1 LAPGDTFRK
10 IRSLPAACSI
20 ESRTTNVSESQ
31 PAPKAPD
38 AASAKERLLSSA
50 GGATTADE
58 QELWQGDYSMK
69 AMAGVGAALL
79 VLSLVAL
86 VVGVMIGADSV
97 GWMVI
102 LGAVGLSW
110 VAYFAVS
117 LYRKMSY
124 HYELTTHRLMHRE
137 GFLFRSLD
145 RIELIDVSDVVLK
158 MGPFQ
163 ALMNVGNIH
172 VVSSDVTHPELIM
185 WGIPNARKVADLVDN
200 ARREERRKRG
210 LHVHSI

>member
-1 LAPGDTFRK
+1 M
-10 IRSLPAACSI
+10 
-20 ESRTTNVSESQ
+20 SESS
-31 PAPKAPD
+31 PKD
-38 AASAKERLLSSA
+38 ANAGKPSPGSPQDRLMNAA
-50 GGATTADE
+50 GGAAAADE

-69 AMAGVGAALL
+69 AMAGVGFSLIVASLVSLALTIYFGANGTAWL
-79 VLSLVAL
+79 IVLSL
-86 VVGVMIGADSV
+86 IGLA
-97 GWMVI
+97 W
-102 LGAVGLSW
+102 LG
-110 VAYFAVS
+110 YFAVTF
-117 LYRKMSY
+117 YRKLSY
-124 HYELTTHRLMHRE
+124 HYELTTHRLVHRE
-137 GFLFRSLD
+137 GFLFRSMD

-185 WGIPNARKVADLVDN
+185 RGIPDAKRVADLVDN

>member
-1 LAPGDTFRK
+1 
-10 IRSLPAACSI
+10 
-20 ESRTTNVSESQ
+20 VSESS
-31 PAPKAPD
+31 PKD
-38 AASAKERLLSSA
+38 ANAGKPSPGSPQDRLMNAA
-50 GGATTADE
+50 GGAAAADE

-69 AMAGVGAALL
+69 AMAGVGFSLIVA
-79 VLSLVAL
+79 SLVAL
-86 VVGVMIGADSV
+86 ALTVYFGANGTAWLIVLSLIGLA
-97 GWMVI
+97 W
-102 LGAVGLSW
+102 LG
-110 VAYFAVS
+110 YFAVTF
-117 LYRKMSY
+117 YRKLSY
-124 HYELTTHRLMHRE
+124 HYELTTHRLVHRE
-137 GFLFRSLD
+137 GFLFRSMD

-185 WGIPNARKVADLVDN
+185 RGIPDAKRVADLVDN

>member
-1 LAPGDTFRK
+1 M
-10 IRSLPAACSI
+10 
-20 ESRTTNVSESQ
+20 NM
-31 PAPKAPD
+31 
-38 AASAKERLLSSA
+38 A
-50 GGATTADE
+50 GGASTADE
-58 QELWQGDYSMK
+58 QELWSGDYSMK
-69 AMAGVGAALL
+69 AMAGLGF
-79 VLSLVAL
+79 VLSLLSIVAIAM
-86 VVGVMIGADSV
+86 GIVMGASGN
-97 GWMVI
+97 GWMAI
-102 LGAVGLSW
+102 GGLLGLSW
-110 VAYFAVS
+110 IAYFGVS

-158 MGPFQ
+158 QGPFQ

-172 VVSSDVTHPELIM
+172 VVSSDVTHPELVM
-185 WGIPNARKVADLVDN
+185 LGIPDAKRVADLVDN

>member
-1 LAPGDTFRK
+1 M
-10 IRSLPAACSI
+10 SPAG
-20 ESRTTNVSESQ
+20 
-31 PAPKAPD
+31 
-38 AASAKERLLSSA
+38 ASASGS
-50 GGATTADE
+50 TADE

-69 AMAGVGAALL
+69 AMAGLGVMLAA
-79 VLSLVAL
+79 LSLVAIVIG
-86 VVGVMIGADSV
+86 VVIGADSV

-102 LGAVGLSW
+102 LGAVALSW
-110 VAYFAVS
+110 LAYFGVS
-117 LYRKMSY
+117 FYRKMSY
-124 HYELTTHRLMHRE
+124 HYELTTHRLIHRE

-172 VVSSDVTHPELIM
+172 VVSSDVTHPELVM
-185 WGIPNARKVADLVDN
+185 WGIPNAKKVADLVDN

>member
-1 LAPGDTFRK
+1 MM
-10 IRSLPAACSI
+10 
-20 ESRTTNVSESQ
+20 NM
-31 PAPKAPD
+31 
-38 AASAKERLLSSA
+38 A
-50 GGATTADE
+50 GGASTADE
-58 QELWQGDYSMK
+58 QELWSGDYSMK
-69 AMAGVGAALL
+69 AMAGLGFV
-79 VLSLVAL
+79 
-86 VVGVMIGADSV
+86 
-97 GWMVI
+97 VI
-102 LGAVGLSW
+102 LLSIVAIVMGIVMGASANGWLVIGGLVGLSLI
-110 VAYFAVS
+110 AYFGVS

-124 HYELTTHRLMHRE
+124 HYELTTHRLIHRE

-158 MGPFQ
+158 QGPFQ

-185 WGIPNARKVADLVDN
+185 LGIPDAKRVADLVDN

>member
-1 LAPGDTFRK
+1 MNA
-10 IRSLPAACSI
+10 
-20 ESRTTNVSESQ
+20 
-31 PAPKAPD
+31 
-38 AASAKERLLSSA
+38 A
-50 GGATTADE
+50 GGAAAADE

-69 AMAGVGAALL
+69 AMAGVGFSLIVA
-79 VLSLVAL
+79 SLVAL
-86 VVGVMIGADSV
+86 ALTVYFGANGTAWLIVLSLIGLA
-97 GWMVI
+97 W
-102 LGAVGLSW
+102 LG
-110 VAYFAVS
+110 YFAVTF
-117 LYRKMSY
+117 YRKLCY
-124 HYELTTHRLMHRE
+124 HYELTTHRLVHRE
-137 GFLFRSLD
+137 GFLFRSMD

-185 WGIPNARKVADLVDN
+185 RGIPDAKRVADLVDN

>member
-1 LAPGDTFRK
+1 M
-10 IRSLPAACSI
+10 
-20 ESRTTNVSESQ
+20 SESS
-31 PAPKAPD
+31 PKD
-38 AASAKERLLSSA
+38 ANAGKPSPGSPQDRLMNAA
-50 GGATTADE
+50 GGAAAADE

-69 AMAGVGAALL
+69 AMAGIGFSLIVA
-79 VLSLVAL
+79 SLVAL
-86 VVGVMIGADSV
+86 GLTIYFGANGTAWLIVLSLIGLA
-97 GWMVI
+97 W
-102 LGAVGLSW
+102 LG
-110 VAYFAVS
+110 YFAVTF
-117 LYRKMSY
+117 YRKLSY
-124 HYELTTHRLMHRE
+124 HYELTTHRLVHRE
-137 GFLFRSLD
+137 GFLFRSMD

-185 WGIPNARKVADLVDN
+185 RGIPDAKRVADLVDN